1 MRMKKINPE
10 HVKKFIEKI
19 NNAPYFQLLSMRIC
33 ELGLGYSISEIDI
46 ADEHFN
52 PFGGVHGGVF
62 SSILDSAAS
71 WALFY
76 AIEDENAGLTSV
88 NLNLNYLSPVKE
100 GKLIAEGRQIK
111 LGKTLGYAYCKINDT
126 AGKLLAH
133 GTLTVMILPGK
144 APTIK
149 PPSIKKFLD

>member
-1 MRMKKINPE
+1 MRKINPK
-10 HVKKFIEKI
+10 HVEKLI
-19 NNAPYFQLLSMRIC
+19 NAINIAPYFQLLSMRIC

-46 ADEHFN
+46 ADEHLN

-62 SSILDSAAS
+62 SSIIDSAAS

-76 AIEDENAGLTSV
+76 GIEDENAGLTSV

-111 LGKTLGYAYCKINDT
+111 LGKTLGYAFCKVSDT

-144 APTIK
+144 APSVK
-149 PPSIKKFLD
+149 PLSIKKFLD